1 MELGATVCT
10 PSEPDCPRCPVRAYC
25 RACADGA
32 QTEIPQPK
40 CRPDVT
46 DVVEAC
52 IAVEKAGRY
61 LLRQRG
67 PGERWAGLWD
77 FPRFELNGHS
87 GVVPAPEIGRSPLP
101 SVRLFLE
108 AEVRSTTGVEVELG
122 SLFTHFRHAVT
133 RFRIRLLCYE
143 AAHRGGRLDG
153 NRAVLKWVRRAEFD
167 QFPLSTPAR
176 RVARLLAAG
185 R

>member
-1 MELGATVCT
+1 
-10 PSEPDCPRCPVRAYC
+10 VRKYC

-32 QTEIPQPK
+32 QAEIPPPK
-40 CRPDVT
+40 HRPDVT

-52 IAVEKAGRY
+52 VAVHKGGRY

-67 PGERWAGLWD
+67 STERWAGLWD
-77 FPRFELNGHS
+77 FPRFDLNGHAGEVS
-87 GVVPAPEIGRSPLP
+87 APEMGRFPPPPVGS
-101 SVRLFLE
+101 FLE
-108 AEVRSTTGVEVELG
+108 AEVRSTTGVDVELG

-143 AAHRGGRLDG
+143 AVPRGGRING
-153 NRAVLKWVRRAEFD
+153 SRAVLKWVRRAEFD

-176 RVARLLAAG
+176 KVARLLAAG